1 MAQFLGPKIAFQTLF
16 SLRPKEKKEKKKKPT
31 ILVDPVSLYD
41 LQIAVTCS
49 TRHNI

>member
-1 MAQFLGPKIAFQTLF
+1 MAQFLGPKIASQTLF